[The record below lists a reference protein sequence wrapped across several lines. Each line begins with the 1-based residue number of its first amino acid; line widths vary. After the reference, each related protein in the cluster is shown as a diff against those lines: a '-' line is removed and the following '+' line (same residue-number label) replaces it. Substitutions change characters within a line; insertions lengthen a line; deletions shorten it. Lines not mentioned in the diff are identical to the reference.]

1 MITNKSASRGWN
13 GSWKPGEGG
22 GGGRMRNR
30 GWNGLEPALKLSE
43 TGFVESVGQ
52 LELKG
57 EGEGGGGEGGGGG
70 GGGGWRRVTPTH

>member
-1 MITNKSASRGWN
+1 
-13 GSWKPGEGG
+13 
-22 GGGRMRNR
+22 MRNR

-70 GGGGWRRVTPTH
+70 GGWRRVTPTH